1 MVNYK
6 IFLKPSAVKELGK
19 ISGKTLQKIVE
30 KIENLAANPRPHGY
44 EKLSNEN
51 IFRIRQGNYRILYTI
66 EDYRLIV
73 MVIKIGH
80 RGEVYKRLK

>member
-1 MVNYK
+1 MANYK

-30 KIENLAANPRPHGY
+30 KIENLATNPRPRGY
-44 EKLSNEN
+44 EKLSNEKSY
-51 IFRIRQGNYRILYTI
+51 RIRQGNYRILYTI
-66 EDYRLIV
+66 EDDRLIV

-80 RGEVYKRLK
+80 RGDVYQRLK